1 MSSCEITLLV
11 SDHNCGTGSKE
22 RVAYS
27 VWQEREGIGWFVLF
41 VSVLWLNQTNQRN
54 EMNQINQANHER
66 RTGRRRLRAV
76 YLVC

>member
-1 MSSCEITLLV
+1 
-11 SDHNCGTGSKE
+11 
-22 RVAYS
+22 VAYS
-27 VWQEREGIGWFVLF
+27 VWQEREGIGWSLLFIWSFSFV
-41 VSVLWLNQTNQRN
+41 WLNQRN